1 MVNITAD
8 EHHLWIVL
16 HQTFNL
22 MLKSE
27 EIASA
32 KAGLSREKYDVLMA
46 IKFYNVVE
54 DEEVIETNLASVLY
68 RSTNSIST
76 IVDRMVAEGLIEKL
90 RDLPDR
96 RAIRLIVTP
105 KAEKILQKA
114 SRPYMDLINRLC
126 SVYTPEELKSAIE
139 LMERFKRK
147 AGDEAGLKKY
157 KGEADLN
164 NYPKMTEFLIRLHDE
179 NNALTQK

>member
-1 MVNITAD
+1 MTNITAD

-16 HQTFNL
+16 HQVYNL
-22 MLKSE
+22 MLKCE
-27 EIASA
+27 EIASS

-54 DEEVIETNLASVLY
+54 ETEVIETNLARVLY

-76 IVDRMVAEGLIEKL
+76 IVDRMEAEGLIGKL

-96 RAIRLIVTP
+96 RAIRLVVTP

-114 SRPYMDLINRLC
+114 AKPYLELIKRLC
-126 SVYTPEELKSAIE
+126 SVYTLKDLKSTIE
-139 LMERFKRK
+139 AMEKLKKK
-147 AGDEAGLKKY
+147 ATDESGLKKY
-157 KGEADLN
+157 RGEADLN
-164 NYPKMTEFLIRLHDE
+164 NYPKMVEFLVQLNE
-179 NNALTQK
+179 ND

>member
-1 MVNITAD
+1 MVMTNITAD

-22 MLKSE
+22 MLKCE
-27 EIASA
+27 EVASA

-54 DEEVIETNLASVLY
+54 EEQVIGTNLASVLY

-76 IVDRMVAEGLIEKL
+76 IVDRMENEGLIEKK

-96 RAIRLIVTP
+96 RAIRLVVTP
-105 KAEKILQKA
+105 KAEAILRKA
-114 SRPYMDLINRLC
+114 SKPYMEIIKSLC
-126 SVYTPEELKSAIE
+126 SIYTLSELKSMIA
-139 LMERFKRK
+139 LMERLKRK
-147 AGDEAGLKKY
+147 ANDESGFKKFQ
-157 KGEADLN
+157 GEADLS
-164 NYPKMTEFLIRLHDE
+164 NYPKMVDFLIQLNE
-179 NNALTQK
+179 GE

>member
-1 MVNITAD
+1 MANITAD

-16 HQTFNL
+16 HQAFNL
-22 MLKSE
+22 MLKCE

-54 DEEVIETNLASVLY
+54 EEEVIETNLASVLY

-76 IVDRMVAEGLIEKL
+76 IVDRMEAEGLIEKV

-96 RAIRLIVTP
+96 RAIRLVVTP
-105 KAEKILQKA
+105 KAEEILRKA
-114 SRPYMDLINRLC
+114 SKPYMELIKNLC
-126 SVYTPEELKSAIE
+126 SVYKERELISAIKM
-139 LMERFKRK
+139 MEKLKRK
-147 AGDEAGLKKY
+147 ASDESGMKKFQ
-157 KGEADLN
+157 GEADLN
-164 NYPKMTEFLIRLHDE
+164 NYPKMVEFLI
-179 NNALTQK
+179 ALNDGD